1 MIVNLFIMAILAEEL
16 GFAGVATV
24 LALMLCIVLKAMKMG
39 HKALQNERPFD
50 AYLAYSIGIWFSFQ
64 TAVNV
69 GASAGILPT
78 KGLTFPLLSYGG
90 SSLIIM
96 AAAVGLLVRID
107 FEMRVEGIQALDRGG
122 KGKPKPSKPTR
133 TKAQTKSASSAGKKN
148 VSSVLDDVAYA
159 VVDQDDI
166 DDMFAEN
173 DTQSNIKKTRAKKAK
188 QEDDNV

>member
-1 MIVNLFIMAILAEEL
+1 
-16 GFAGVATV
+16 
-24 LALMLCIVLKAMKMG
+24 MKMG
-39 HKALQNERPFD
+39 SKALQHDRPFD

-107 FEMRVEGIQALDRGG
+107 FEMRVEGIQAID
-122 KGKPKPSKPTR
+122 KSSKASRSSKSKT
-133 TKAQTKSASSAGKKN
+133 QVKSAGSAGKKK

-159 VVDQDDI
+159 VVDGAEDGNDI
-166 DDMFAEN
+166 NEN
-173 DTQSNIKKTRAKKAK
+173 REAASNVRGDAH
-188 QEDDNV
+188 V